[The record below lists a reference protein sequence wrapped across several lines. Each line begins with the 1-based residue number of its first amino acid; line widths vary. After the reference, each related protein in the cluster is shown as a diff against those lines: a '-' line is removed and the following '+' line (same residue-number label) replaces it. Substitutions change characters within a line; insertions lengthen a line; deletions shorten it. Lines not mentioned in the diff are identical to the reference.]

1 MRNPERIKPIIDRL
15 EEIWKENPDFRLG
28 QLIMVVAMTG
38 EHNPKLFYMED
49 EVFLK
54 QLDERRA
61 QFKKNE

>member
-28 QLIMVVAMTG
+28 QLIMVIAKTG
-38 EHNPKLFYMED
+38 EHNPKMFYMED
-49 EVFLK
+49 EDFLK